1 MKPQKRM
8 KNSFTARV
16 AVLLTIT
23 AALSST
29 AGNWPGW
36 RGPDG
41 TGASSEKNLSIKWST
56 NENVR
61 WSVDLP
67 DRGNS
72 SPIVWGNR
80 VFVAPGCAE
89 GRSVHLT
96 GQSEV

>member
-16 AVLLTIT
+16 AVFLTIT
-23 AALSST
+23 AALSAT

-67 DRGNS
+67 DRRNS
-72 SPIVWGNR
+72 CPIVWGNR
-80 VFVAPGCAE
+80 VFVAPGGAD
-89 GRSVHLT
+89 GRIVQVT
-96 GQSEV
+96 AQSE